1 MHSLTPDI
9 IPIKSPLKPELL
21 TEAELESL
29 KQGTLRL
36 LDEVGVHFPSERCLK
51 ILSEHGARVDRETSI
66 VQIPPELVIKALSTA
81 PRSFTLAGRE
91 KRLDL
96 VLDGESSYLCTDG
109 TGIHV
114 IDLET
119 REKRPSLKSDIALMA
134 RVCDALP
141 LISFY
146 WPMVSAKDYGH
157 TAPIHGCHAGL
168 TNTLKHVRGG
178 TTMHPQLAK
187 YVVEMATV
195 VAGSKEE
202 LINRPPICANICT
215 LSPLGQDKHGI
226 ETALLYA
233 EAGIPT
239 SFMAMPTMG
248 STAPAS
254 PFGALIQGDAEVISA
269 MVLMQLAHPGAPVF
283 HAVFTSLMDPRTGGY
298 ISEVPTPS
306 YMMAKEL
313 AHAWNVPCLGG
324 ARVSGDAPSLGWQSG
339 YEVGLGAVMVAMA
352 GGEICGIMGLVGSA
366 TTLYPE
372 EIILDHEACLHV
384 FEMMNGKRV
393 DDISLALDV
402 IKDVGPRGHFLAQ
415 KHTREYLRHFRLS
428 PLFRQKGADGG
439 QKDPRQI
446 ALEKFQHLEAS
457 HRPKPLSDEVLL
469 ELDKILEAAEFEAKN
484 LYGD

>member
-1 MHSLTPDI
+1 MHSMTPDI
-9 IPIKSPLKPELL
+9 VPIKSPLKPELL

-29 KQGTLRL
+29 KHGTLRL
-36 LDEVGVHFPSERCLK
+36 LDEVGVQFPSDRCLK

-66 VQIPPELVIKALSTA
+66 VQFPPELVVKALSTA

-91 KRLDL
+91 ERFDL
-96 VLDGESSYLCTDG
+96 ILDGESSYLCTDG

-119 REKRPSLKSDIALMA
+119 QEKRHSRKSDIALMA

-141 LISFY
+141 LISFF

-178 TTMHPQLAK
+178 TTMHPKLAQ

-195 VAGSKEE
+195 VAGSIEE
-202 LINRPPICANICT
+202 RINRPPICANICT
-215 LSPLGQDKHGI
+215 LSPLGHDKHGI

-313 AHAWNVPCLGG
+313 AHSWNVPCLGG

-352 GGEICGIMGLVGSA
+352 GGEICGLMGLVGSA

-384 FEMMNGKRV
+384 FEMTKVNRI
-393 DDISLALDV
+393 DDISLAIDV
-402 IKDVGPRGHFLAQ
+402 IKGVGPRGHFLAQ
-415 KHTREYLRHFRLS
+415 KHTREHLRRFRLS
-428 PLFRQKGADGG
+428 PLFRQKGADGK
-439 QKDPRQI
+439 QQDPREI
-446 ALEKFQHLEAS
+446 ALEKFKHLEAS
-457 HRPKPLSDEVLL
+457 HKPQPLPDEVLL

-484 LYGD
+484 LYGE